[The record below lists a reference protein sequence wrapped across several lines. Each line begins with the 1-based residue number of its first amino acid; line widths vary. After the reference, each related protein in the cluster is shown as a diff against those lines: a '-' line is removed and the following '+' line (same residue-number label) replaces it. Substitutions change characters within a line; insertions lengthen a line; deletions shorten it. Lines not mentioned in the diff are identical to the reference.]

1 MQLGGEKPAKVAGIK
16 VDAKVVKLHFL
27 HAGGFGGNIPRST
40 PIGKYVVHFADKS
53 TEEIEIVY
61 GKDVVDWWVQPGVSD
76 PTRGKVAWEGQNA
89 FSAIKLFLTTWENPN
104 PGKRIATLDYV
115 ATEGTPFC
123 VAISAE
129 N

>member
-1 MQLGGEKPAKVAGIK
+1 MRLGGDKPAKVEGIK
-16 VDAKVVKLHFL
+16 VDAKAVKLHFL
-27 HAGGFGGNIPRST
+27 HACGHSGNVPRDT
-40 PIGKYVVHFADKS
+40 PIGKYVVHYDDK
-53 TEEIEIVY
+53 TAEEIEIVY

-104 PGKRIATLDYV
+104 PGKRIVTLDFV

-129 N
+129 E